1 MAVRTPVHV
10 DPRTPM
16 SSTAA
21 LRRRLAR
28 PTEPVERTRWLFF
41 VIALAS
47 LLLTVPGALVGAQSG
62 EPVLLV
68 FPGLPLAVSWTHRYL
83 SRHVPVGFDLLDV
96 LAVTA
101 FALASP

>member
-1 MAVRTPVHV
+1 MAVQSTAV
-10 DPRTPM
+10 DPRSPM

-21 LRRRLAR
+21 RVRRRLAR
-28 PTEPVERTRWLFF
+28 PTEPLERTRWLFF

-47 LLLTVPGALVGAQSG
+47 LLLTVPGALVGAHSV

-68 FPGLPLAVSWTHRYL
+68 LSGLTLAVSWTHRYL

-96 LAVTA
+96 LAVT
-101 FALASP
+101 